1 MRKLIAVLKFIDGL
15 NDWVGRVIAYG
26 VLIMS
31 VLVLSEI
38 VRRYFFNAPT
48 VWGTELTQM
57 TFGIYVIL
65 SGSYIL
71 RWGGHVNVDILY
83 SRFSPRAKAVVDI
96 VTFSL
101 FILFCGMMLWYGGS
115 LAWESLSI
123 WEHSNSAWHPPIY
136 PVKMMIPIGAF
147 LLLLQGIAKLI
158 RDILTLFP
166 GKEIATHDV
175 VERETL

>member
-1 MRKLIAVLKFIDGL
+1 MRKLIAVLKFIDAL
-15 NDWVGRVIAYG
+15 NDWVGRVLAFG

-38 VRRYFFNAPT
+38 IRRYFFNAPT

-57 TFGIYVIL
+57 TFGAYVVL
-65 SGSYIL
+65 SGGYLL

-83 SRFSPRAKAVVDI
+83 SRFSVKGKAVLDI
-96 VTFSL
+96 ITFSL
-101 FILFCGMMLWYGGS
+101 FLLFCGMMLWYGGS

-166 GKEIATHDV
+166 GTEVATRDV
-175 VERETL
+175 AEKETL